1 MALTHVLE
9 AQITDRAMSG
19 LRPKERFVEFRLHGN
34 RMDGAHSVVG
44 CPGLRLKGFK
54 SVYPKRTTPNP
65 HTPIPSPQN
74 PNPKSESL
82 HHKPQ
87 TLKPKP

>member
-44 CPGLRLKGFK
+44 CPGLRL
-54 SVYPKRTTPNP
+54 
-65 HTPIPSPQN
+65 
-74 PNPKSESL
+74 
-82 HHKPQ
+82 
-87 TLKPKP
+87 